1 MKFQNAYIQY
11 RDKNKKIRLEE
22 IIENIKAEGTNSN
35 IFWNIVRNYKPNNL
49 EDSHALNLY
58 EEIK

>member
-1 MKFQNAYIQY
+1 MHIYSIGIKT
-11 RDKNKKIRLEE
+11 KKIRLEE
-22 IIENIKAEGTNSN
+22 IIENIKAGGTNSN
-35 IFWNIVRNYKPNNL
+35 IFWNIVRNYKQNNL

>member
-1 MKFQNAYIQY
+1 MHIYSIGIKT
-11 RDKNKKIRLEE
+11 KKIRLEE

>member
-1 MKFQNAYIQY
+1 MHIYSIGIKA
-11 RDKNKKIRLEE
+11 KKIRLEE

>member
-1 MKFQNAYIQY
+1 MHICSIGIKT
-11 RDKNKKIRLEE
+11 KKIRLEE